1 MDKKEVLVCNDHYAS
16 IFENLYY
23 SIKSIESAQKNL
35 NNILSVLKV
44 IETSECSLSFG
55 DPIDIFEDV
64 ETVLNDHLYKAV
76 DLLNK
81 VTDKV
86 K

>member
-1 MDKKEVLVCNDHYAS
+1 M
-16 IFENLYY
+16 
-23 SIKSIESAQKNL
+23 
-35 NNILSVLKV
+35 

-64 ETVLNDHLYKAV
+64 ETVLNDHLYEAV